1 MKKLFLAIFSL
12 IVLASSADAKCY
24 VPSQYWYNTG
34 GGTAPK
40 AYCWDIVK
48 VGSSNAGWER
58 TDTKYSTTYNHGG
71 NLLITDVVVLGYG
84 KTPSV
89 KMEYRNF
96 NLAWEQAIT
105 NPYGIVVGWYYRFY
119 KQGSDVPQSGT
130 AEVKEYGY
138 YTKDSLYIR

>member
-1 MKKLFLAIFSL
+1 
-12 IVLASSADAKCY
+12 
-24 VPSQYWYNTG
+24 
-34 GGTAPK
+34 
-40 AYCWDIVK
+40 
-48 VGSSNAGWER
+48 
-58 TDTKYSTTYNHGG
+58 
-71 NLLITDVVVLGYG
+71 
-84 KTPSV
+84 
-89 KMEYRNF
+89 MEYRNF